1 MQITAYKAIL
11 AQRINKQPF
20 LPFVF
25 AVLCSFIFLLYELQR
40 PNRRNCKVWR
50 KRIFYSQIHI
60 PGTLEK
66 SSGIQTFA
74 KARLLHMTWH
84 FAFKA
89 IHFKTRFWV
98 GIFKFWIFDF
108 VEGYWIKFLYM
119 FALQAKF
126 SKLSLVSKLEPL
138 NEGGGAAL
146 LQLVM
151 YHQRCTYNKR
161 P

>member
-11 AQRINKQPF
+11 AQRTNKQPF
-20 LPFVF
+20 LSFVF
-25 AVLCSFIFLLYELQR
+25 AVICSFIFLLYVNCRDLIEEIAKFEEREFSTAKSTSQVLL
-40 PNRRNCKVWR
+40 RNPVEYR
-50 KRIFYSQIHI
+50 
-60 PGTLEK
+60 L
-66 SSGIQTFA
+66 A
-74 KARLLHMTWH
+74 KARLRHMTWH
-84 FAFKA
+84 FAFEA
-89 IHFKTRFWV
+89 IHFKTGFWV

-108 VEGYWIKFLYM
+108 VEGYWVKFLFM

-126 SKLSLVSKLEPL
+126 SKLSLVPKLEPL

-151 YHQRCTYNKR
+151 YHQCCTYNKR